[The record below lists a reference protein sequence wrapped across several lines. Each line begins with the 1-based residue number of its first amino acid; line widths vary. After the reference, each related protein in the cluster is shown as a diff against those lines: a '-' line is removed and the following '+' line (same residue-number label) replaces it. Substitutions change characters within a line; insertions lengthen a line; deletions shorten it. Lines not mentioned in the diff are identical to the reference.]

1 MLLQPRLQTV
11 GNVNEFVSGAYKFK
25 KIERKVNKKLIKW
38 GVRVAVTIVAGSFL
52 IDLTVPQAI
61 AHAMGG
67 EAIPV
72 VANPAADALGS
83 AVNKALQPL
92 IDVLKELAKP
102 IAGVMVTWGCLRYM
116 IGQKEG
122 GIETIQQAAIG
133 YILVMLSP
141 IIMNL
146 ITGVGAVIN

>member
-1 MLLQPRLQTV
+1 MFNQVQTV
-11 GNVNEFVSGAYKFK
+11 GNVNEFLSGTYKFK
-25 KIERKVNKKLIKW
+25 KIEMKVNKRLLKL
-38 GVRVAVTIVAGSFL
+38 GARVAVTVVAGSFL
-52 IDLTVPQAI
+52 IDLTLPHAL
-61 AHAMGG
+61 AHAAG

-72 VANPAADALGS
+72 LSPGADALGA

-116 IGQKEG
+116 IGQKEA
-122 GIETIQQAAIG
+122 GIAGIQQAAVG

-141 IIMNL
+141 VILNL
-146 ITGVGAVIN
+146 ITGVGAVIS